1 MPPKA
6 LLLDLDDT
14 LIDTREGTRLALR
27 DFHGT
32 HGHLMIGGLADSEA
46 AWDRGIKLHF
56 PRYVRGEISFQEQ
69 RRGRIREIFARP
81 DMPEAEAD
89 RLFRI
94 YLDHYAGHYLLF
106 DDVVG
111 FLEGLSGTPVAIV
124 TNGSVEHQTLKLKI
138 TGLDQRVPVIVI
150 SEGVGLRKPQKEI
163 FEYAARALGVAPGDC
178 LMVGDNY
185 EVDCLGAQSAGMQ
198 AAWINR
204 FGSDFI
210 PDGGTGIGAI
220 SSLRSLVLHQAG

>member
-1 MPPKA
+1 MPAKA

-32 HGHLMIGGLADSEA
+32 HGHLMAGGLADSEA
-46 AWDRGIKLHF
+46 AWDRGIKIHF

-89 RLFRI
+89 RLFQV

-106 DDVVG
+106 DDVFG
-111 FLEGLSGTPVAIV
+111 FLDGLAGTPVAIV
-124 TNGSVEHQTLKLKI
+124 TNGSVEHQTLKLKV
-138 TGLDQRVPVIVI
+138 TGLDKRIPTIVI
-150 SEGVGLRKPQKEI
+150 SEGVGLRKPQREI
-163 FEYAARALGVAPGDC
+163 FEFAAQALGVAPADC

-185 EVDCLGAQSAGMQ
+185 EVDCLGALGAGMQ
-198 AAWINR
+198 AIWINR
-204 FGSDFI
+204 FGSDFV
-210 PDGGTGIGAI
+210 PDAVGSI
-220 SSLRSLVLHQAG
+220 SGLRSLAFRP

>member
-27 DFHGT
+27 DFHGS
-32 HGHLMIGGLADSEA
+32 HGHLMIGGLAEAEA
-46 AWDRGIKLHF
+46 AWERGIKLHF
-56 PRYVRGEISFQEQ
+56 PRYVCGEISFQEQ

-89 RLFRI
+89 RLFRA
-94 YLDHYAGHYLLF
+94 YLDYYAGHYLLF
-106 DDVVG
+106 DDVAG
-111 FLEGLSGTPVAIV
+111 FLEGLAGMPVAIV
-124 TNGSVEHQTLKLKI
+124 TNGSVDHQTLKLRA
-138 TGLDQRVPVIVI
+138 TGLDRRVPVIVI

-163 FEYAARALGVAPGDC
+163 FEYAARALGVAPADC

-185 EVDCLGAQSAGMQ
+185 EVDCLGAQGAGMR
-198 AAWINR
+198 AVWINR
-204 FGSDFI
+204 FGSDFL
-210 PDGGTGIGAI
+210 PDGKSGIGSI
-220 SSLRSLVLHQAG
+220 SGLRFLAF